1 MSSVEKA
8 QETQLYNI
16 QQKTGKTLAEL
27 VQIAKNSGLTKHSEI
42 RDLFRNNFGLGYGDA
57 NMLAHYARQ
66 ADEQGGSQAQASTT
80 ADALDQIYTGA
91 KADLRP
97 IYDRLMGHIHQFG
110 EFEIATKKGYVS
122 LRRKKQFAMLGPATN
137 TRFEVGINCKTHV
150 DGADRPGFIRAAKH
164 SHLCSAPRSTFVIA
178 AAAKGE
184 ETQHC
189 QCDCQGSRWHVAMLL
204 HSARGT
210 KQVVASGL
218 PPTSCRSPRT
228 R

>member
-137 TRFEVGINCKTHV
+137 TRFEVGINCKTLTAQPRLVEMPSGSMCHFKVNLTQV
-150 DGADRPGFIRAAKH
+150 DEVDAQLIAWLKQAYE
-164 SHLCSAPRSTFVIA
+164 SA
-178 AAAKGE
+178 G
-184 ETQHC
+184 
-189 QCDCQGSRWHVAMLL
+189 
-204 HSARGT
+204 
-210 KQVVASGL
+210 
-218 PPTSCRSPRT
+218 
-228 R
+228 